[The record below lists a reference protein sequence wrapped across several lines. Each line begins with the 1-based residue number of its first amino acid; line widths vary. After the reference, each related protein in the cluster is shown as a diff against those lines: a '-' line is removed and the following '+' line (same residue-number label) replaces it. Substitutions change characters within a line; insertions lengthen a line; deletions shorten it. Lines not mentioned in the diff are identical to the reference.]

1 MKPADHINN
10 VVWEK
15 ETTHNAKKKR
25 SPRKTDPRALKRAKD
40 ARATSNTTVQG
51 VYAVEITSMT
61 QAMFK
66 YVNSNRGGGSWVGDS
81 FMAAAGIASMTTK
94 WTVAQSNQSYGGYYV
109 VVVNDAHK
117 FLHACIKWGMDLM
130 QQQTA

>member
-1 MKPADHINN
+1 MQQTNQINN
-10 VVWEK
+10 MVWEK
-15 ETTHNAKKKR
+15 EITHNAKKKR
-25 SPRKTDPRALKRAKD
+25 SPRKMGPRALKRAKD
-40 ARATSNTTVQG
+40 ARATSSTPTPV
-51 VYAVEITSMT
+51 VHAVEITSMT
-61 QAMFK
+61 RAMFK
-66 YVNSNRGGGSWVGDS
+66 YMNSNRGGDS

-94 WTVAQSNQSYGGYYV
+94 WTVAQNNQSFGGYYV

>member
-15 ETTHNAKKKR
+15 ATTHNAKKKR
-25 SPRKTDPRALKRAKD
+25 SPRKKGPRALKKAKD
-40 ARATSNTTVQG
+40 ARATSSTPAQG

-61 QAMFK
+61 RAMFK
-66 YVNSNRGGGSWVGDS
+66 YLNSNRGGGS

-117 FLHACIKWGMDLM
+117 FLCACIKWGMDLM